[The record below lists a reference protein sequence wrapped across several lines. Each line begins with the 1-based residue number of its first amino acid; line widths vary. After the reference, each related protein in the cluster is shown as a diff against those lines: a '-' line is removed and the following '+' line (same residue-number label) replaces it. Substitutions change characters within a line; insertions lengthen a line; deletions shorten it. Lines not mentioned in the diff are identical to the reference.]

1 MLRFILIF
9 TFSLMTSLT
18 GVQAADIN
26 ATPTGSKQCGDKYA
40 RGFELGVTNKC
51 YTCPSGY
58 KHAWWRNIK
67 NKKSCYKKKPKKH
80 TRAKYVGRE
89 GCKGRS
95 NFEYVPTG
103 QCYQCP
109 HGTKRTNFVSNPAK
123 KPVCKTKPPKA
134 SKSDIAKF
142 NKAKKES
149 KPELD
154 FMKSMLSGSNP
165 TPSRSSLRSQLNMD
179 QGVPD
184 VPGDY
189 VTQTAGDRKR
199 IAFMLKNVDNYHIHN
214 DKYDT
219 NYRAVSYTKSSG
231 FAVGYG
237 FVKEWGYSMEKNDDD
252 TYSCIKIETKTHSGG
267 LQLGADV
274 GEGYAIHRYGINDV
288 VGKAKGFTVAA
299 AVFDATYTWTS
310 PGGKFGLAL
319 AGPLM
324 FVDGSAVGGFG
335 IASLEAGAAYVHATT
350 EKIGT
355 TVPCNAL
362 VWGPGFDD
370 VHSGS
375 QVKP

>member
-1 MLRFILIF
+1 MIRFFIILAAILV
-9 TFSLMTSLT
+9 TSSSMSL
-18 GVQAADIN
+18 AADTDAIYK
-26 ATPTGSKQCGDKYA
+26 GGKQCDSKFKGS
-40 RGFELGVTNKC
+40 FENGLTNKC

-58 KHAWWRNIK
+58 KHAWWRNIT

-80 TRAKYVGRE
+80 AKATYKGKE
-89 GCKGRS
+89 GCTGRS

-103 QCYQCP
+103 KCFQCP

-134 SKSDIAKF
+134 TKSDIAKF

-154 FMKSMLSGSNP
+154 FMKSMMSGSNL
-165 TPSRSSLRSQLNMD
+165 TPSRASLRSQLNMD

-184 VPGDY
+184 LPGDY
-189 VTQTAGDRKR
+189 VTQTEGDRKR

-214 DKYDT
+214 ERYDT
-219 NYRAVSYTKSSG
+219 NYRAVTYTKSSG
-231 FAVGYG
+231 FAVVYG
-237 FVKEWGYSMEKNDDD
+237 FIKEWGYSMEKNDDD

-274 GEGYAIHRYGINDV
+274 GEGYAIHRYGIDDV
-288 VGKAKGFTVAA
+288 AGKAKGFTVAA

-310 PGGKFGLAL
+310 PGGEFGLAL
-319 AGPLM
+319 AGPLT
-324 FVDGSAVGGFG
+324 FVDGSAVGGIG

-350 EKIGT
+350 EKLGT

-362 VWGPGFDD
+362 VWGPGFDN